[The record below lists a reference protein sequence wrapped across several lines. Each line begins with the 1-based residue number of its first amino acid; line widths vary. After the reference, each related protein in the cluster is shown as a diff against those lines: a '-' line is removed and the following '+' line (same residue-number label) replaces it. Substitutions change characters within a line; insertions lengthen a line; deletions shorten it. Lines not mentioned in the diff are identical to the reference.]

1 MRFQEHTLYIKTKNP
16 RSSYSLRVLNCRH
29 EYGNINDT
37 MALLKQ
43 VNKPSLLLPYEQMLI
58 QSLRHS
64 NELINEQQANEHNP
78 MFELHRTET
87 HYVTNQ

>member
-1 MRFQEHTLYIKTKNP
+1 
-16 RSSYSLRVLNCRH
+16 
-29 EYGNINDT
+29 